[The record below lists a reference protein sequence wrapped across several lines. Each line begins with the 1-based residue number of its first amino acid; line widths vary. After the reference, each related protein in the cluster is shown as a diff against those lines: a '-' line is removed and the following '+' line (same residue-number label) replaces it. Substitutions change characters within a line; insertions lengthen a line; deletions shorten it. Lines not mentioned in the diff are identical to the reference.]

1 MIGVLVDRK
10 IVFYR
15 FTSAV
20 VKVSLCYWKKIH
32 YYMSENCFNNMVMLF
47 ILRLIL
53 KISFNVLFEW
63 RIYF

>member
-53 KISFNVLFEW
+53 KISF
-63 RIYF
+63 